1 MKKISSL
8 VVYCTF
14 ILCTII
20 IFSLNSCSEEEVETV
35 EVVEVTK
42 TEPIGLSAEKSKYAP
57 YEIVTI
63 SASEN
68 LFTVQSF
75 SAKIN
80 DIEIIVGSYEK
91 IASFVLPN
99 LNNGNYNLNFTLNDK
114 NYIVPITVSSL
125 TNILSADQYFNDI
138 QTSINQ
144 NINELNLQITQLEQN
159 STNQNEYTNLQKDV
173 IKYTKLFNDYTASYN
188 NLSAVEK
195 QEFAKSMAANKAII
209 DEYNTLTAA
218 LHSSNASL
226 RIAQS
231 VQDYEA
237 AVELSAN
244 QFIDCLEYTIAH
256 VPVILIGAKLA
267 ATPTGIFSIGATIA
281 TGLVVTSFMFNV
293 SETASAAVTLTN
305 KSLMPFEII
314 AQTSQTRFSA
324 GVETVTDF
332 KAKYRSLMNSDRSN
346 GGNGSTI
353 NKIAE
358 SYTHFK
364 DRYNGFLGEIPS
376 IFRPSYVMASLK
388 NTFNSTTRS
397 IFNQYVSIKNI
408 SNPNVTL
415 QQLNQPDGSILVKAM
430 TTADSDQTFTYDVNY
445 INGNFTNGLTK
456 TMDAVV
462 SVYIKPWIAILDGTW
477 DYQHYYK
484 ASDDAEYATFVNMIE
499 DNIHLNPCGWIATP
513 IGNDPILGANT
524 ILNYAPRI
532 RHEFIFSADLKQDI
546 VIIETISHLDCTIV
560 KDYSYNGYSYGISE
574 TGYITTA
581 SILPLEG
588 QVEIIDDNT
597 LLIKPIAE
605 RTYFLLKKK

>member
-1 MKKISSL
+1 MKKTSSL

-20 IFSLNSCSEEEVETV
+20 IFSLNSCSEEAVEEVA
-35 EVVEVTK
+35 VTK
-42 TEPIGLSAEKSKYAP
+42 PEPIGLSAEKSKYAP

-80 DIEIIVGSYEK
+80 DIEIIVGTYEK

-144 NINELNLQITQLEQN
+144 NINELNLQITQLVQN
-159 STNQNEYTNLQKDV
+159 STNQNEYTNLQNDV
-173 IKYTKLFNDYTASYN
+173 IKYTKLFNDYKVSYN

-209 DEYNTLTAA
+209 DKYNTLTAA
-218 LHSSNASL
+218 LNSSNALL
-226 RIAQS
+226 RTAQP
-231 VQDYEA
+231 VQDYEE

-256 VPVILIGAKLA
+256 VPIILIGAKLA

-293 SETASAAVTLTN
+293 SNTAAAAVTLTN
-305 KSLMPFEII
+305 KSLVPFEII
-314 AQTSQTRFSA
+314 AQNSQTRFSS

-332 KAKYRSLMNSDRSN
+332 QAKYRSLIASDGSN
-346 GGNGSTI
+346 AGNGSTI
-353 NKIAE
+353 HSIAE
-358 SYTHFK
+358 SFTQFK
-364 DRYNGFLGEIPS
+364 DKYNGFMGEIPS
-376 IFRPSYVMASLK
+376 IFRPSYVMTSLK
-388 NTFNSTTRS
+388 STFNSTTRS
-397 IFNQYVSIKNI
+397 IFNKYVGITNI

-415 QQLNQPDGSILVKAM
+415 QQLNQSDGNVIIKAT
-430 TTADSDQTFTYDVNY
+430 TTATSDQAFTYDVNY
-445 INGNFTNGLTK
+445 TNSSFTNGLKK

-462 SVYIKPWIAILDGTW
+462 SVYINPWIAIMVGTW
-477 DYQHYYK
+477 DYQHYYQ
-484 ASDDAEYATFVNMIE
+484 ANDDAEFAVVVKTIA
-499 DNIHLNPCGWIATP
+499 DNIHLNPCGWTATP
-513 IGNDPILGANT
+513 IGDDPILGANT
-524 ILNYAPRI
+524 ILNHAPRI
-532 RHEFIFSADLKQDI
+532 RHEFIFSADLKLDY
-546 VIIETISHLDCTIV
+546 VTYSTISNIDCTIV
-560 KDYSYNGYSYGISE
+560 KDYSLNIYGYSISE
-574 TGYITTA
+574 TGYINTVTN
-581 SILPLEG
+581 LPLRG

-597 LLIKPIAE
+597 LVIKPIAE
-605 RTYFLLKKK
+605 RTYFLLKRK